1 MIQIIIYL
9 TSKKIII
16 NYNPEKQKM
25 QDLVQMQNDIK
36 KYIYQNKKM
45 KIPRKNI
52 DVEMRVIGGLSNTN
66 YIGII
71 KNMSTNEKIL
81 QVIYRK
87 FGALSDCVNH
97 VLEASLIDYLAKKGI
112 GPKLFYEDPSGSYRI
127 IEFIEGAYN
136 IERPK
141 GLENSIMSKIYPI
154 LNSYCLFS
162 YTYKYNIR
170 DEKIS
175 LTPLRND
182 GIEIRR
188 NDITKNQY
196 ETCMTEYLDKAKNV
210 FSKFYTQFKNKI
222 NPQTNP
228 KDYEDMEFI
237 QYYLDNFKELFTEM
251 HPNFGFMVLNHN
263 DIHRLNFLLRK
274 KDQKLFLIDHEY
286 AYLNLPGND
295 ITNYLNE
302 TYFNYEPTYYCTL
315 DKVDFD
321 KTFPYYTKF
330 ITDFISTHKF
340 IEKEEYG
347 EEFIKKIKSKKYFI
361 SLHNIINLFWFI
373 WSICYVDFDKWEKD
387 HYGEYYIVHGID
399 RIKLYLIGKKAM
411 EKIKE

>member
-1 MIQIIIYL
+1 
-9 TSKKIII
+9 
-16 NYNPEKQKM
+16 M

-36 KYIYQNKKM
+36 KYIFQNKKT
-45 KIPRKNI
+45 KIPKKNI
-52 DVEMRVIGGLSNTN
+52 EVEMRVIGGLSNTN

-182 GIEIRR
+182 GIETRR

-196 ETCMTEYLDKAKNV
+196 ETCMT
-210 FSKFYTQFKNKI
+210 
-222 NPQTNP
+222 
-228 KDYEDMEFI
+228 
-237 QYYLDNFKELFTEM
+237 
-251 HPNFGFMVLNHN
+251 
-263 DIHRLNFLLRK
+263 
-274 KDQKLFLIDHEY
+274 
-286 AYLNLPGND
+286 
-295 ITNYLNE
+295 
-302 TYFNYEPTYYCTL
+302 
-315 DKVDFD
+315 
-321 KTFPYYTKF
+321 
-330 ITDFISTHKF
+330 
-340 IEKEEYG
+340 
-347 EEFIKKIKSKKYFI
+347 
-361 SLHNIINLFWFI
+361 
-373 WSICYVDFDKWEKD
+373 
-387 HYGEYYIVHGID
+387 
-399 RIKLYLIGKKAM
+399 
-411 EKIKE
+411 